1 MDCRVRKKVG
11 RRRRKER
18 DERIRRVHAH
28 VDSLEKVLARSIF
41 SLVNVSVHV
50 EQKSA

>member
-18 DERIRRVHAH
+18 DERNRRVHTH
-28 VDSLEKVLARSIF
+28 IDSLEKVLARSIF